1 MPSVLFRKVATARR
15 IGLHRLLRRR
25 IDRIWLGL
33 LARYFGFNAWHARA
47 PFSCRPYKQTVVDLV
62 NGLTPRVVV
71 EVGSGLGDLLSRID
85 AVERHAYD
93 VDPGVV
99 RAGRFLHGRRVTFV
113 LGDATTVT
121 QARIDV
127 LVMVN
132 WIHNLSPSNLE
143 QLLLPLVARTRYLV
157 LDAID
162 TDAPG
167 SYRYKHDFAFLDGV
181 AERLSVTRPPD
192 EPRGFHLFRVIR
204 AGSGTSSPAAEP
216 PDRASAPA
224 RVPAAD
230 YAIRIAR

>member
-1 MPSVLFRKVATARR
+1 MPSALFRKVATARR
-15 IGLHRLLRRR
+15 IGLRRLLRCR

-33 LARYFGFNAWHARA
+33 LARHFGFNAWHATA

-71 EVGSGLGDLLSRID
+71 EVGSGLGELLSRID

-99 RAGRFLHGRRVTFV
+99 RAGRFLHGRRVSFV
-113 LGDATTVT
+113 LGDATTVI

-132 WIHNLSPSNLE
+132 WIHNLSPSDLE

-162 TDAPG
+162 ADAPG

-181 AERLSVTRPPD
+181 AERLSVTPAPD
-192 EPRGFHLFRVIR
+192 EPRGFHLFRVIG

-216 PDRASAPA
+216 PGPA
-224 RVPAAD
+224 LIPAH
-230 YAIRIAR
+230 RLS